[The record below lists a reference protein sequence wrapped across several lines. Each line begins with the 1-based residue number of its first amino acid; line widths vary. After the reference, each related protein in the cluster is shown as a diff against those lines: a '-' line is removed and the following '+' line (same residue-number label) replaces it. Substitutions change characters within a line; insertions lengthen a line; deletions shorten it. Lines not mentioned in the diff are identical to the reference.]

1 MKKNDIIL
9 DLSKGNW
16 FFDINQLGFW
26 GLQAEKLLA
35 NPEKYFL
42 KEDLSQKERI
52 NAFVS
57 LLNDKANVINLDKGQ
72 KIPKG
77 SVAQID
83 MKGPLMKYSGL
94 CTYGADEI
102 VNALYEIDSNSM
114 IDAIVCYM
122 DGPGGS
128 ASAIAPFIEYGK
140 HKTKP
145 VVVLFEQCCSAHFYA
160 ALGFADHIMAAN
172 NISAMIGSLGIV
184 MTAQDN
190 REYLKQKGIITH
202 EIYPKESEH
211 KNEAFRLAMDGK
223 YELISE
229 EILSPL
235 AIKFQNQAIKSRPNL
250 IQEKGVLTGKTF
262 FADEALRL
270 NMIDS
275 IGSMRQAVQVALGL
289 AEIKRFNK

>member
-1 MKKNDIIL
+1 
-9 DLSKGNW
+9 
-16 FFDINQLGFW
+16 
-26 GLQAEKLLA
+26 
-35 NPEKYFL
+35 
-42 KEDLSQKERI
+42 
-52 NAFVS
+52 
-57 LLNDKANVINLDKGQ
+57 
-72 KIPKG
+72 
-77 SVAQID
+77 
-83 MKGPLMKYSGL
+83 
-94 CTYGADEI
+94 
-102 VNALYEIDSNSM
+102 
-114 IDAIVCYM
+114 
-122 DGPGGS
+122 
-128 ASAIAPFIEYGK
+128 
-140 HKTKP
+140 
-145 VVVLFEQCCSAHFYA
+145 
-160 ALGFADHIMAAN
+160 MAAN
-172 NISAMIGSLGIV
+172 DISAMIGSLGIV

-262 FADEALRL
+262 FANEALRL

-289 AEIKRFNK
+289 AEIQKYKK